1 MHSLSEPLDF
11 TCGQCGRAL
20 SFELWLIIDAGE
32 RPDLLDRARAGE
44 LHTVACPEC
53 GPQGEVD
60 APLLLYLPDYNPAT
74 GQPPLI
80 FSPAAQTSEDQDQQ
94 MAGGLLRELAGRLGA
109 AWQNDWLAQVA
120 NVRRDLLPVALSDD
134 PLAAMRERL
143 TQRREDAEERREEE
157 ENGAELPP
165 GVAAVLMEVAAALAA
180 EGVQVESPDD
190 LARALA
196 QRPDLAVRLQGVMLD
211 AAPEEDDDGD

>member
-1 MHSLSEPLDF
+1 MHSLSEPLDL
-11 TCGQCGRAL
+11 TCGQCDRAL

-32 RPDLLDRARAGE
+32 RPDLLARARAGA
-44 LHTVACPEC
+44 LHTVSCPVC

-80 FSPAAQTSEDQDQQ
+80 FSPAAQTSEEQDQQ

-120 NVRRDLLPVALSDD
+120 SVRRDLLPVALSDD
-134 PLAAMRERL
+134 PAAAMRELLAQEGERGRQGEGE
-143 TQRREDAEERREEE
+143 TEEDA
-157 ENGAELPP
+157 NLPP
-165 GVAAVLMEVAAALAA
+165 PVAAALEAVLAALAA
-180 EGVQVESPDD
+180 EGVTIDSPE
-190 LARALA
+190 ALA
-196 QRPDLAVRLQGVMLD
+196 LALVERPVLAARLED
-211 AAPEEDDDGD
+211 AMRAAEGGY